1 MDRPSVLVAVD
12 GETSDYEDALVAAG
26 YHPVSDEAAA
36 LARLSSGASF
46 DLAVIDCDRALA
58 SDADLFTLLHG
69 ERQVPTIL
77 LFSAELPDWAV
88 STSSGSTG
96 DEYARKPVS
105 PTALVYRVEALFMRA
120 GRELPTSMD
129 RDGSSPSASAARRDG
144 KVITVFAPKGGV
156 GRTMIAVN
164 LAVALRDQT
173 GESVCLL
180 DADVGVGNLEA
191 VLEAPYGRGLSDL
204 ADSAPEQWTSA
215 VFEQT
220 SVTHKSSGVRVL
232 TWGNDPSDATGIG
245 VDLLV
250 AALRWAR
257 GRHDWVIVDTKASY
271 GDRTMAMLAAS
282 NEVLLVVTPEVGS
295 LRNAAQFLTLA
306 SRTHIAESIRVVLNR
321 SDHGVSH
328 DDVVRTIGVGI
339 SATVVSSGAK
349 AITAANEGVPVVT
362 MFPREKISTDLKA
375 LARIVSGE
383 RRVVTA
389 GSGRARTGI
398 ARTGSA
404 RAVRSR

>member
-1 MDRPSVLVAVD
+1 MDRPGVLLAVN
-12 GETSDYEDALVAAG
+12 GETSAYEDALAAAG
-26 YHPVSDEAAA
+26 YQPVSDEATI
-36 LARLSSGASF
+36 LARMSSGASF
-46 DLAVIDCDRALA
+46 DLAVIDCDRGGA
-58 SDADLFTLLHG
+58 SDADLFALLHG
-69 ERQVPTIL
+69 ERPVPTIV

-88 STSSGSTG
+88 SAATESTD

-120 GRELPTSMD
+120 GRELPTGLE
-129 RDGSSPSASAARRDG
+129 RNGSAPNGNGVRRDG
-144 KVITVFAPKGGV
+144 KVISVFAPKGGV

-164 LAVALRDQT
+164 LAVALREQT
-173 GESVCLL
+173 RESVCLL

-204 ADSAPEQWTSA
+204 ADSPPELWTSA

-220 SVTHKSSGVRVL
+220 AVTHQPSGVRVL

-257 GRHDWVIVDTKASY
+257 ARHDWVIIDTKASY

-306 SRTHIAESIRVVLNR
+306 SRTHIAESVRVILNR

-328 DDVVRTIGVGI
+328 DDVVKTIGVGI

-349 AITAANEGVPVVT
+349 AITAANEGIPVIT
-362 MFPREKISTDLKA
+362 MFPREKISTDLMA
-375 LARIVSGE
+375 IARMVSGE
-383 RRVVTA
+383 ARVAPVRRV
-389 GSGRARTGI
+389 RA
-398 ARTGSA
+398 GSA
-404 RAVRSR
+404 R